1 MLKIVHY
8 PHPILKRPSKPL
20 RRVDD
25 DLRSMVREM
34 FDLMYKAK
42 GIGLA
47 ANQVDLPLRL
57 FVVNTEGNPEKGKE
71 LVFINPVISRPRGT
85 AEAEEG
91 CLSIPSVYG
100 MVKRPKEVDIQAY
113 DLQGNEISA
122 SLSGMM
128 ARVVQHE
135 LDHLD
140 GTLFVERMSEA
151 GKMTVDPELDE
162 FRWEFQNLRSTGGIP
177 SDAELAAKW
186 EEWEA
191 KYC

>member
-20 RRVDD
+20 KRVDD
-25 DLRSMVREM
+25 DLRAMVREM

-57 FVVNTEGNPEKGKE
+57 FVVNTEGDPNKGEE
-71 LVFINPVISRPRGT
+71 LVFINPVVSRPRGT

-100 MVKRPKEVDIQAY
+100 LVKRPKEVDVQAY
-113 DLQGNEISA
+113 DLQGNEITA

-151 GKMTVDPELDE
+151 GRMTVDPELDE
-162 FRWEFQNLRSTGGIP
+162 FRWEFQNLRGTGGIP

-186 EEWEA
+186 QELEA

>member
-25 DLRSMVREM
+25 DLRAMVREM

-57 FVVNTEGNPEKGKE
+57 FVVNTEGNPEKGQE

-100 MVKRPKEVDIQAY
+100 LVKRPKEVDVQAY
-113 DLQGNEISA
+113 DLQGNEITA

-151 GKMTVDPELDE
+151 GRMTVDPELDE

-177 SDAELAAKW
+177 TDAELAAKW

>member
-25 DLRSMVREM
+25 DLRAMVREM

-57 FVVNTEGNPEKGKE
+57 FVVNTEGNPEKGQE

-100 MVKRPKEVDIQAY
+100 LVKRPKEVDVQAY
-113 DLQGNEISA
+113 DLQGNEITA

-177 SDAELAAKW
+177 ADAELAAKW

>member
-8 PHPILKRPSKPL
+8 PHPILKRPSKPI

-25 DLRSMVREM
+25 ELRAMVREM
-34 FDLMYKAK
+34 FELMYKAK

-47 ANQVDLPLRL
+47 ANQVDLPLRI
-57 FVVNTEGNPEKGKE
+57 FVVNTEGDPSKGQE
-71 LVFINPVISRPRGT
+71 LVFINPVLSRPRGSS
-85 AEAEEG
+85 EAEEG
-91 CLSIPSVYG
+91 CLSIPGVYG
-100 MVKRPKEVDIQAY
+100 QVKRPREVDVQAY

-122 SLSGMM
+122 SLSGVM

-140 GTLFVERMSEA
+140 GVLFVERMSEA
-151 GKMTVDPELDE
+151 GRMTVEPEIDE
-162 FRWEFQNLRSTGGIP
+162 FRWEYQNRRSTGEQP
-177 SDAELAAKW
+177 SDEELAAKW
-186 EEWEA
+186 KEWEE